1 MMKGLICRQLYGEY
15 CDHRPSGD
23 EDILIRK
30 AEYKQVQQIPQEI
43 GYRPKYQGVTETQLD
58 DLQEVTFY
66 NRQTGLSIEVHVT
79 QQYMRMDGEDNWM
92 TVSEIYFKTVQ
103 EK

>member
-1 MMKGLICRQLYGEY
+1 MKQARRTEAFLSLYRELLKVDTYYPIMMKGLICRQLYGEY

-43 GYRPKYQGVTETQLD
+43 GYRPKY
-58 DLQEVTFY
+58 
-66 NRQTGLSIEVHVT
+66 
-79 QQYMRMDGEDNWM
+79 
-92 TVSEIYFKTVQ
+92 
-103 EK
+103 

>member
-43 GYRPKYQGVTETQLD
+43 GYRPKY
-58 DLQEVTFY
+58 
-66 NRQTGLSIEVHVT
+66 
-79 QQYMRMDGEDNWM
+79 
-92 TVSEIYFKTVQ
+92 
-103 EK
+103 

>member
-43 GYRPKYQGVTETQLD
+43 RVSPKL
-58 DLQEVTFY
+58 
-66 NRQTGLSIEVHVT
+66 N
-79 QQYMRMDGEDNWM
+79 
-92 TVSEIYFKTVQ
+92 
-103 EK
+103 